1 MQTLGKKRRLEQ
13 RKSMAC
19 RNKENNKTP
28 RYALKPFLLA
38 AKKKK
43 KKKKKCHVPLTTHP
57 ERLHNHVMLNS
68 CLA

>member
-43 KKKKKCHVPLTTHP
+43 KKKKKCHVTLTTHP
-57 ERLHNHVMLNS
+57 KRLNKQVKINT